1 MLRFGLYNVSLSY
14 LTSSI
19 ANLIVT
25 SEPVFTA
32 VIAYVILG
40 ERLIMIQIFGG
51 LMILI
56 GVIFLRVYDGRLEKG
71 PQSWSSQVRFVP
83 MK

>member
-14 LTSSI
+14 LTSSV

-25 SEPVFTA
+25 SEPVFTG

-40 ERLIMIQIFGG
+40 ERLTMIQIIGR

-56 GVIFLRVYDGRLEKG
+56 GVIFLRVYDGRLAKA
-71 PQSWSSQVRFVP
+71 PQSWSSRVRFVP
-83 MK
+83 MR